1 VLGHQ
6 FNVNEYTTQELLEKV
21 QLADSLFD
29 QVSAPQEA
37 TLDSAFLLT
46 ASNMHAAKARAMK
59 SGAGAF
65 DIDDFVSKLITFMG
79 GRRGGGGGGGGGRG
93 DRPSQADAD
102 YDEDEDASEED
113 DDDDDESDE
122 PLDWERI
129 GRKALAKSRRI
140 PVMDFMCAI
149 INRLVFFFC

>member
-1 VLGHQ
+1 MADQDSVMDSPRKKVAYDPDQDPEEKRVLRQKYRVLLKDEEGHQ
-6 FNVNEYTTQELLEKV
+6 FNVNGYTTLELLEKV

-59 SGAGAF
+59 AGAGAF

-79 GRRGGGGGGGGGRG
+79 GRRAGGGGGGDHPPGQSGGGG
-93 DRPSQADAD
+93 NDGS
-102 YDEDEDASEED
+102 
-113 DDDDDESDE
+113 
-122 PLDWERI
+122 
-129 GRKALAKSRRI
+129 GRRR
-140 PVMDFMCAI
+140 
-149 INRLVFFFC
+149 RR